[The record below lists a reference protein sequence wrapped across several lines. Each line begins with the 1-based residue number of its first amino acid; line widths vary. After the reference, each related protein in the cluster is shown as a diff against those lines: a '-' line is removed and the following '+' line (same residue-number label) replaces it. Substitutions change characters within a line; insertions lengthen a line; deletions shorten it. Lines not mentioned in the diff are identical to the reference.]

1 MRIKLFEQFN
11 KFNKSVILDEAD
23 MCLVDLRDM
32 WFAWEYELDDYTQ
45 FNVPSYIL
53 TVSLF
58 RNDKAGFKP
67 DEIRDSLEIMLEYFG
82 DKYGVKSYSVTK
94 PDSPG
99 PGIEVDLNDR
109 YNRTVYY
116 LNIKI
121 NLGNED

>member
-1 MRIKLFEQFN
+1 MRIKLFEQF
-11 KFNKSVILDEAD
+11 KSTTILEEVDA
-23 MCLVDLRDM
+23 CLVDLRDIGFS
-32 WFAWEYELDDYTQ
+32 WKYELDDYTQ

-53 TVSLF
+53 TVSLH
-58 RNDKAGFKP
+58 RIDKEGFKP
-67 DEIRDSLEIMLEYFG
+67 DEVRDSIETMIEYFG

-121 NLGNED
+121 NLGHED